1 MNKRRKGI
9 LLLIL
14 ISCMLFIQFGLFHG
28 ALRDN
33 ENFNNYTYC
42 IGKSNIKFINNQ
54 NLRENKYD
62 INEFIQ
68 LICFIIL
75 YIIIMKIDEIKIKF
89 IIENKHIKAEKLRKS
104 LENHFVLYSQENLLN
119 RIKEIISK
127 MYEAFFSMDI
137 VYVKDYFHTS
147 TYEVYKS
154 KIEWMKIRNENFS
167 RSDIKLLK
175 CKLVGLEHYN
185 DISKDTVYFFM
196 KLQLQK
202 NINRDW
208 RNINNNNNINKIFE
222 LWEFTIQE
230 NKWVLHKIIKINDFT
245 DFMNIRIFSEK

>member
-1 MNKRRKGI
+1 MNKRKKDI

-14 ISCMLFIQFGLFHG
+14 ISCMLFIQFGLFYS
-28 ALRDN
+28 AMRDN
-33 ENFNNYTYC
+33 ENFNNYGYC

-54 NLRENKYD
+54 SLRENNYN

-75 YIIIMKIDEIKIKF
+75 YIIIIKIDEIKIKF
-89 IIENKHIKAEKLRKS
+89 IILNKHIKAEKLRKS
-104 LENHFVLYSQENLLN
+104 LENHFVLYSQENLIN
-119 RIKEIISK
+119 RIKEIVSK
-127 MYEAFFSMDI
+127 IRKAFLGMDI
-137 VYVKDYFHTS
+137 VYVKDYLHTS

-154 KIEWMKIRNENFS
+154 KIEWMKIRNENFPKLDS
-167 RSDIKLLK
+167 KLLK
-175 CKLVGLEHYN
+175 CKLIGLEHYK

-196 KLQLQK
+196 KIQLQK
-202 NINRDW
+202 NMNRDW
-208 RNINNNNNINKIFE
+208 CNINNNNSINKIFE

-245 DFMNIRIFSEK
+245 DFMNIRTFSEK